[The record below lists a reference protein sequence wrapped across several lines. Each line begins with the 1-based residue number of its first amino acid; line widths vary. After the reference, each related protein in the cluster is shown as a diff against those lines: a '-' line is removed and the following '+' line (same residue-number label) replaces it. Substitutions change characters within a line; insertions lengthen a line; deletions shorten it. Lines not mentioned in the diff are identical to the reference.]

1 MAVWVQLCDFEILD
15 APNGHKERVFELEA
29 LAALPVCASSSRV
42 SDFCTTGIEVCT
54 IQMTKSRSVTPSN
67 ARKKRDKDSSRP
79 KTAMRTVGSKSKR
92 PSKVAFASK
101 KKSKKER
108 VPSPSP
114 SSNSS
119 ENAED
124 SDEMDVDAGADADD
138 APNLDPVAALA
149 VGHLILDDPTHRM
162 YQQHVD
168 SLLNASDSVLFQE
181 LVQHLRRKGEELGMP
196 DGANT
201 AVTAL
206 TSAYCERIA
215 GELAGSVLSEDM
227 LAEVVAIVVRRRSH
241 EHGEAWDPRSFLDSV
256 RQQLGVAARGIVE
269 PAQEAEATQP
279 RPEQVDTLGQPLQAR
294 TRLLSPSRAPYQH
307 EHPVNPQVTSR
318 PVIRGAV
325 ADTVDVVPD
334 INLIAKGVDLYWDLD
349 QLRAANMDAAR
360 SAISSTVKRARDLFC
375 INKIAEA
382 EYEANM
388 HHPFVFNI
396 QQLCDQA
403 VLDWMQLPHTIKE
416 RWFGRYEKLLEGD
429 VRTFVTFDTNQ
440 ERVQRKAQYGLS
452 RHAISHGPIVAQA
465 LQGPSEV
472 QQPLLQPGN
481 VRIKTEEV
489 SPAPPAQAD
498 QPPLHIDDAPPPEQ
512 QVRSALL
519 INTSCPRTAQQME
532 KTCVAAFVKCGYL
545 DVRPH
550 GPGGDQWL
558 VLFRRE
564 DGASKAIRRKIRA
577 KKQTGSPVIYQAVDQ
592 AERDTWL
599 V

>member
-1 MAVWVQLCDFEILD
+1 
-15 APNGHKERVFELEA
+15 
-29 LAALPVCASSSRV
+29 
-42 SDFCTTGIEVCT
+42 
-54 IQMTKSRSVTPSN
+54 MTKSRSVTG
-67 ARKKRDKDSSRP
+67 SSRP

-92 PSKVAFASK
+92 SSKVAFAPK
-101 KKSKKER
+101 RKSKKDR

-119 ENAED
+119 ENDED
-124 SDEMDVDAGADADD
+124 SDAMDVDAGADADD
-138 APNLDPVAALA
+138 VPNLDPVAALA

-168 SLLNASDSVLFQE
+168 SLLNASDSVRFEE

-206 TSAYCERIA
+206 TSVYCERIA

-227 LAEVVAIVVRRRSH
+227 LAEVVAIIVRRQSH
-241 EHGEAWDPRSFLDSV
+241 EHGEAWDPRSFLESV
-256 RQQLGVAARGIVE
+256 RQQLGIAARGIVE

-307 EHPVNPQVTSR
+307 EQPVNPPVASR

-325 ADTVDVVPD
+325 VDTVDVVPD

-429 VRTFVTFDTNQ
+429 VRTEQ
-440 ERVQRKAQYGLS
+440 
-452 RHAISHGPIVAQA
+452 QA
-465 LQGPSEV
+465 
-472 QQPLLQPGN
+472 LLQPGN
-481 VRIKTEEV
+481 VRIKSEQV
-489 SPAPPAQAD
+489 SPAPQQQVD
-498 QPPLHIDDAPPPEQ
+498 QPQPQTSNAPSPEQ